1 MTNVANLKQMHD
13 FSLTKKS
20 NPVSMQHHFEAY
32 VQNPT
37 LFNSHNDREL
47 FFILVTYRMLKSQ
60 HSVWCFPLSNT
71 ETWIQLN

>member
-1 MTNVANLKQMHD
+1 
-13 FSLTKKS
+13 
-20 NPVSMQHHFEAY
+20 MQHHFEAY